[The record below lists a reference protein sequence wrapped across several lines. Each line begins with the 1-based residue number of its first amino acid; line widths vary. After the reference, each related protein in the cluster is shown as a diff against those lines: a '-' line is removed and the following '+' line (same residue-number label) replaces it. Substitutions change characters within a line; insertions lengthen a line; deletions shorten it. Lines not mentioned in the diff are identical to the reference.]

1 MCFKDENAREK
12 RTRNSAKLL
21 NDFPPPLMRQG
32 HTKNLE
38 NEQKNIKK
46 S

>member
-21 NDFPPPLMRQG
+21 NDFPTAL
-32 HTKNLE
+32 
-38 NEQKNIKK
+38 NEAG
-46 S
+46 